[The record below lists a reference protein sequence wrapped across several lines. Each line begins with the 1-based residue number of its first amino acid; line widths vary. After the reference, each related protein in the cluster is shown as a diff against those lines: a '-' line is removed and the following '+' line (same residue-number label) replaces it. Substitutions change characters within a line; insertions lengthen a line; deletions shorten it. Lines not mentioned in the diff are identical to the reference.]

1 MLLDV
6 DALEARKTISDQ
18 YGIYHAYQSDDQVRS
33 FLMFCCS
40 TRKDAIRFGEAVAK
54 ALGVRLIN
62 KLPALSPREQEEEDR
77 REQAG
82 ADTSAN
88 SDPSLY
94 ATYQI
99 RHGSLGASRPTG
111 EAGAPGTGKKR
122 VMGVANRIKALI
134 GEGKTDAEI
143 IEACVPMYTE
153 AGKTE
158 TYAKEFLKM
167 YVKDIRGRK
176 E

>member
-33 FLMFCCS
+33 FLMFACS
-40 TRKDAIRFGEAVAK
+40 SRKDAIKYGEAVAK
-54 ALGVRLIN
+54 ALGVKFIN

-77 REQAG
+77 RESG
-82 ADTSAN
+82 TTTPPKN

-94 ATYQI
+94 GTCEI
-99 RHGSLGASRPTG
+99 RHGSLGATHPTG
-111 EAGAPGTGKKR
+111 QPGAAGTGKKR
-122 VMGVANRIKALI
+122 VMGVAARIKALI
-134 GEGKTDAEI
+134 AEGKKDDEI
-143 IEACVPMYTE
+143 IAACVPMYTE

-158 TYAKEFLKM
+158 AYAKDFLKM
-167 YVKDIRGRK
+167 YIKDIRSRK